1 MAFRIFRDRSK
12 MAREFSER
20 ITLSVCADCRRP
32 RDRRRPGRALAAE
45 LAERLSEWPLVAV
58 EPGVCMGACEEP
70 VAVAVQSPGRATYLF
85 AGLSDEAAIN
95 SLVGFLALYRSRPD
109 GMSREAER
117 AAGLRGRLRARI
129 APPAGGNRLSAAD
142 LAVEVSS

>member
-20 ITLSVCADCRRP
+20 ITLSVCADCRP
-32 RDRRRPGRALAAE
+32 SRDRRRPGRALAAQ
-45 LAERLSEWPLVAV
+45 LAERLREWPFVAV

-70 VAVAVQSPGRATYLF
+70 VAVAVQSPGRATYVF
-85 AGLSDEAAIN
+85 ASLSDEAAVD
-95 SLVGFLALYRSRPD
+95 SLVAFLALYRSRPN

-117 AAGLRGRLRARI
+117 PAGLRGRLRARI
-129 APPAGGNRLSAAD
+129 APPAGGNRLSAA
-142 LAVEVSS
+142 EVSS

>member
-1 MAFRIFRDRSK
+1 

-32 RDRRRPGRALAAE
+32 RDRRRPGRALAAQ
-45 LAERLSEWPLVAV
+45 LAEGLREWPFVAV

-85 AGLSDEAAIN
+85 AGLSDEAAVD
-95 SLVGFLALYRSRPD
+95 SLLGFLALYRSRPD

-117 AAGLRGRLRARI
+117 PTGLRGRLRARI
-129 APPAGGNRLSAAD
+129 APPADNNGHAAAD
-142 LAVEVSS
+142 LATEVSS